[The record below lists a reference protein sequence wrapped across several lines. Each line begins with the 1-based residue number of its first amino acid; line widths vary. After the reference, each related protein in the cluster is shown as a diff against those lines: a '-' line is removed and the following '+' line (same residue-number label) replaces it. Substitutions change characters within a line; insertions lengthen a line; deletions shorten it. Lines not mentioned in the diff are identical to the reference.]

1 MSISSHAAATSAY
14 LKRSSHDLFVAMTT
28 IVLEMISSFKMS
40 NATIVYNEFK
50 DFSKHIDDGATFK
63 EDAWLRSAF
72 IFGEIMSKVIIL
84 SMKSMSNDLYMKIRV
99 RLELNLLHR
108 LYLRTQV
115 GEMNDAD
122 VFLNEPYRHMVGK
135 MPTQ

>member
-1 MSISSHAAATSAY
+1 MVLYHRKRTSLESMSISSHAAATSAY

-84 SMKSMSNDLYMKIRV
+84 SMKSMSKSHAQMASTLIWKHRT
-99 RLELNLLHR
+99 ELAAQLITN
-108 LYLRTQV
+108 T
-115 GEMNDAD
+115 
-122 VFLNEPYRHMVGK
+122 
-135 MPTQ
+135 

>member
-1 MSISSHAAATSAY
+1 
-14 LKRSSHDLFVAMTT
+14 
-28 IVLEMISSFKMS
+28 MS

-84 SMKSMSNDLYMKIRV
+84 SMKSMSKSHAQMASTLIWKHRT
-99 RLELNLLHR
+99 ELAAQLITN
-108 LYLRTQV
+108 T
-115 GEMNDAD
+115 
-122 VFLNEPYRHMVGK
+122 
-135 MPTQ
+135 